1 VAALAQGRFAD
12 LGCGTG
18 SCAAMYS
25 VASGNEAV
33 GLDLEESLLAQARKE
48 ASRFRIPTS
57 YLRGSVFATPFSDA
71 TFDSVYLGQVI
82 EHIHE
87 DRVVVRE
94 AFRILKPQGKLLISV
109 PRGFSCQTDP
119 PDADGGHVNFYHTE
133 DDCRAVLEGLDLHE
147 VEFHEGDNHRF
158 IMSCRRRA

>member
-1 VAALAQGRFAD
+1 
-12 LGCGTG
+12 
-18 SCAAMYS
+18 MYS
-25 VASGNEAV
+25 VTTGNTAV
-33 GLDLEESLLAQARKE
+33 GMDLKGSLLSQARKE

-57 YLRGSVFATPFSDA
+57 YIEGSVFATPFSDA

-109 PRGFSCQTDP
+109 PRGFSCQTNP

-133 DDCRAVLEGLDLHE
+133 ADCHAVLEGLDLHE
-147 VEFHEGDNHRF
+147 VAFHEGDNHRF